1 MLPRTCIMAIFANL
15 KYLKK
20 EQEIILLAKRM
31 HKSCV
36 SRFKFAS
43 LATVS
48 KALDFMANINMDY

>member
-1 MLPRTCIMAIFANL
+1 MLPRTYIMAIFANL
-15 KYLKK
+15 KYFRK

-36 SRFKFAS
+36 SGFKFAS

-48 KALDFMANINMDY
+48 KALDFMANINVDC